1 MVLLLHRLES
11 TTTDLEHLT
20 ETAIHNIEI
29 DHVSPMTNGI
39 VETPLI
45 RKSVS
50 QPKLAVSSSTPM
62 LAQERLMIQKMEFNR
77 CVAELKSK
85 RKEIQALKEELTA
98 KNLQIERF
106 KGDENQA
113 LIELTMS
120 KENAERLTIRLKNLE
135 RELEECRTNIS
146 PRTYNDERPMKDDN
160 NEQLNRLHQLELE
173 NKNFRSNCNHL
184 NETIRALE
192 DERDSIE
199 EKYREACKDIA
210 ELQQKLSKMQPN
222 TCLDCEKEK
231 FLAKDAKQ
239 ECTRLKE
246 MYIQINDEKEE
257 IMRKLRHMETLDINK
272 ELLEQRNMVA
282 SLERS
287 LQLAEM
293 KYTEINKILE
303 REKSEHETQM
313 QNLRAKY
320 EQGKKSRIALEVLRR
335 LIVTA
340 NDLFRSFFYRNFK
353 HWIEGTKGYFELVP

>member
-1 MVLLLHRLES
+1 M
-11 TTTDLEHLT
+11 EHLT
-20 ETAIHNIEI
+20 ETAINNIEI
-29 DHVSPMTNGI
+29 DQVSPMTNGL

-45 RKSVS
+45 RRAVS
-50 QPKLAVSSSTPM
+50 QPKLAVTSSTPL

-77 CVAELKSK
+77 CLADLKSK
-85 RKEIQALKEELTA
+85 QKENQALKEEITA
-98 KNLQIERF
+98 KNLQIERL

-120 KENAERLTIRLKNLE
+120 KENAERLAVRLKNLE
-135 RELEECRTNIS
+135 RELEENQKNTTPLC
-146 PRTYNDERPMKDDN
+146 NDEHPIKDG
-160 NEQLNRLHQLELE
+160 NELMNKLRQLESE

-199 EKYREACKDIA
+199 ERYREACKDIA
-210 ELQQKLSKMQPN
+210 ELQQKLSNTQPN
-222 TCLDCEKEK
+222 ACLECEKEK

-257 IMRKLRHMETLDINK
+257 IVRKLRHMETLDINK

-287 LQLAEM
+287 QQLAEM
-293 KYTEINKILE
+293 KYTEISKILE
-303 REKSEHETQM
+303 REKNEHGAQI
-313 QNLRAKY
+313 QHLRAKY
-320 EQGKKSRIALEVLRR
+320 EQGKNSGME
-335 LIVTA
+335 
-340 NDLFRSFFYRNFK
+340 
-353 HWIEGTKGYFELVP
+353 

>member
-1 MVLLLHRLES
+1 MLQCRLES

-20 ETAIHNIEI
+20 ETAIHNIDI
-29 DHVSPMTNGI
+29 DQVNPMTNGI

-62 LAQERLMIQKMEFNR
+62 LAQERLMIQKIEFNR
-77 CVAELKSK
+77 CVAESKS
-85 RKEIQALKEELTA
+85 RQKENQALKDELAA
-98 KNLQIERF
+98 KNLQIERL

-120 KENAERLTIRLKNLE
+120 KENAERLAIRLRNLE
-135 RELEECRTNIS
+135 RELEECQKNMS
-146 PRTYNDERPMKDDN
+146 PFNEEHPIKDDN
-160 NEQLNRLHQLELE
+160 ERLNRLRQLELE

-210 ELQQKLSKMQPN
+210 ELQQKLSKIQPN
-222 TCLDCEKEK
+222 TCLECEKEK

-257 IMRKLRHMETLDINK
+257 IVRKLRHMENT
-272 ELLEQRNMVA
+272 
-282 SLERS
+282 
-287 LQLAEM
+287 
-293 KYTEINKILE
+293 
-303 REKSEHETQM
+303 
-313 QNLRAKY
+313 
-320 EQGKKSRIALEVLRR
+320 
-335 LIVTA
+335 
-340 NDLFRSFFYRNFK
+340 
-353 HWIEGTKGYFELVP
+353 

>member
-1 MVLLLHRLES
+1 MLQCRLES

-20 ETAIHNIEI
+20 ETAIHNIDI
-29 DHVSPMTNGI
+29 DQVNPMTNGI

-62 LAQERLMIQKMEFNR
+62 LAQERLMIQKIEFNR
-77 CVAELKSK
+77 CVAESKS
-85 RKEIQALKEELTA
+85 RQKENQALKDELAA
-98 KNLQIERF
+98 KNLQIERL

-120 KENAERLTIRLKNLE
+120 KENAERLAIRLRNLE
-135 RELEECRTNIS
+135 RELEECQKNMS
-146 PRTYNDERPMKDDN
+146 PFNEEHPIKDDN
-160 NEQLNRLHQLELE
+160 ERLNRLRQLELE

-210 ELQQKLSKMQPN
+210 ELQQKLSKIQPN
-222 TCLDCEKEK
+222 TCLECEKEK

-257 IMRKLRHMETLDINK
+257 IVRKLRHMETLDINI

-287 LQLAEM
+287 LQLAEL
-293 KYTEINKILE
+293 KYTEISKILE
-303 REKSEHETQM
+303 REKIDHETQM

-320 EQGKKSRIALEVLRR
+320 EQGKNCGIA
-335 LIVTA
+335 
-340 NDLFRSFFYRNFK
+340 
-353 HWIEGTKGYFELVP
+353 

>member
-1 MVLLLHRLES
+1 MLQCRLES

-20 ETAIHNIEI
+20 ETAIHNIDI
-29 DHVSPMTNGI
+29 DQVNPMTNGI

-62 LAQERLMIQKMEFNR
+62 LAQERLMIQKIEFNR
-77 CVAELKSK
+77 CVAESKS
-85 RKEIQALKEELTA
+85 RQKENQALKDELTA
-98 KNLQIERF
+98 KNLQIERL

-120 KENAERLTIRLKNLE
+120 KENAERLAIRLRNLE
-135 RELEECRTNIS
+135 RELEECQKNMS
-146 PRTYNDERPMKDDN
+146 PFNEEHPIKDDN
-160 NEQLNRLHQLELE
+160 ERLNRLRQLELE

-210 ELQQKLSKMQPN
+210 ELQQKLSKIQPN
-222 TCLDCEKEK
+222 TCLECEKEK

-257 IMRKLRHMETLDINK
+257 IVRKLRHMETLDINI

-293 KYTEINKILE
+293 KYTEISKILE
-303 REKSEHETQM
+303 REKIDHETQM

-320 EQGKKSRIALEVLRR
+320 EQGKNCGIA
-335 LIVTA
+335 
-340 NDLFRSFFYRNFK
+340 
-353 HWIEGTKGYFELVP
+353 